1 MKSLFVLLSL
11 AACWGCTPRQAVLEG
26 HIENYQGEV
35 VRICTEGN
43 AFKRDTLSVDSLG
56 NFEFMPD
63 RQEGMIYEIS
73 VKDHMPWVSVYLAE
87 GDCSEVR
94 LTLTADKQ
102 VETTFS
108 GDRVAENEYLRAYS
122 ATESSRKW
130 YEPGMNA
137 LPFKDYRAVVDG
149 MDDDLQKML
158 LQIKDSELRAQFAVK
173 QHLMLQTQLAYY
185 VWRQDGNDKEDVED
199 MDYANFI
206 TTIDVNNPM
215 ECNDD
220 ILGVVISRKMKLDGY
235 DGTGDYLP
243 LYLETLDKLVTN
255 PEVKNA
261 HATGMLL
268 QQFQYFSG
276 NPLSASVERYNA
288 ICTNDSLKAVVN
300 AEYAEYDRVYGNLMP
315 GKPAPDFE
323 MMDVNG
329 KKCRLSDLKGKYV
342 FVDFWATWCAPCR
355 EEIPHMAKLQEH
367 FANDS
372 RIALVS
378 ISVDANVKTWKN
390 FLAKDKPT
398 WEQYVV
404 DAKNNAILDK
414 EYRIFGIPHF
424 MLLDPEGCF
433 VQYSFTRPSFSG
445 CAEEIEQIINR

>member
-11 AACWGCTPRQAVLEG
+11 AACWGCTPRQAVLKG
-26 HIENYQGEV
+26 HIENYHGEV

-199 MDYANFI
+199 TDYATFI
-206 TTIDVNNPM
+206 TSIDVNDPT

-220 ILGVVISRKMKLDGY
+220 ILGVVINRKMKLDGY
-235 DGTGDYLP
+235 DGVGDYLP
-243 LYLETLDKLVTN
+243 FYLNTLDKLVTN
-255 PEVKNA
+255 QEIKNA

-276 NPLSASVERYNA
+276 NPLAASVERYNA

-323 MMDVNG
+323 MMDVDGN
-329 KKCRLSDLKGKYV
+329 KCRLSDLNGKYV

-367 FANDS
+367 FANDA
-372 RIALVS
+372 RIALIS

-398 WEQYVV
+398 WAQYVV
-404 DAKNNAILDK
+404 DAENNAILDK

-424 MLLDPEGCF
+424 MLLDPEGRF
-433 VQYSFTRPSFSG
+433 VQYDFVRPSFPG
-445 CAEEIEQIINR
+445 CMEEIEQIVDR